1 LPLQTD
7 ANGLPIHGTM
17 VGSFAWEV
25 VRTAP
30 ARLVARYAYE
40 NRAFPF
46 PHELE
51 IDARVSERGLQV
63 AMSPRPTGRRAV
75 PVSFGC
81 HPYFKAERTARLRVP
96 ACRHLELDERGIP
109 TGRSDRRPAQELGV
123 AERPLDDHYALGR
136 DRTFVLHRRKL
147 DVEIRFGP
155 TYPYAQLFAPPG
167 KRFVAVE
174 PMTAPTDAL
183 VTGAAPLVKPGTTF
197 RAVFVVRA
205 VLL

>member
-1 LPLQTD
+1 
-7 ANGLPIHGTM
+7 
-17 VGSFAWEV
+17 
-25 VRTAP
+25 
-30 ARLVARYAYE
+30 
-40 NRAFPF
+40 
-46 PHELE
+46 
-51 IDARVSERGLQV
+51 
-63 AMSPRPTGRRAV
+63 
-75 PVSFGC
+75 
-81 HPYFKAERTARLRVP
+81 VP